1 MRIAAI
7 IHDLA
12 IDTVTF
18 GEGAAVKS
26 TGFGAPAVDVQR
38 SRIADR
44 RHDAHRAVPVLDDT
58 PFIIDQAAIIGVL
71 CYRLLSCI
79 HTAINLHG
87 EVRIVHGFDAVGAV
101 RIFRDLPL
109 LVRITPKA
117 PDVGAVFKLYFL
129 EYLFYLHY
137 NTSCK
142 KLQVVKST
150 NIVIR
155 IFTYTTHPE
164 E

>member
-1 MRIAAI
+1 MRIAVI

-26 TGFGAPAVDVQR
+26 TGFGDPAVNVQR
-38 SRIADR
+38 PRIADR

-58 PFIIDQAAIIGVL
+58 TFIIDQATIIGVL
-71 CYRLLSCI
+71 RYRLLSGI
-79 HTAINLHG
+79 HTVIDLRCQTLVIHG
-87 EVRIVHGFDAVGAV
+87 LDAVGAV

-117 PDVGAVFKLYFL
+117 PDVGAVCGRFMIQAFTLVLVVFVFDFKCII
-129 EYLFYLHY
+129 LHITI
-137 NTSCK
+137 NFK
-142 KLQVVKST
+142 Q
-150 NIVIR
+150 
-155 IFTYTTHPE
+155 
-164 E
+164 